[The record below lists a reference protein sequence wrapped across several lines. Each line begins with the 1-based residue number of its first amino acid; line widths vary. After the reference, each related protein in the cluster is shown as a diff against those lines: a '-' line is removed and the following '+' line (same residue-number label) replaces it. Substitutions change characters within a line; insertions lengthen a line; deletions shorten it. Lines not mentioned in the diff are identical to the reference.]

1 MDLELTPEQHELRA
15 VAADLLARRVP
26 ADVPRAYLEG
36 RGDAGELWN
45 ELAELGWYGVGLDEG
60 DPFGI
65 PGVCV
70 LAEQL
75 GRALAPSVFIDAAVA
90 ARIVAAGGDGVRGA
104 WLERLQRGAAP
115 VSLAVAERDRPWS
128 REGRETTVAPAGA
141 DGYRLSGTKLAV
153 HHAAAVDAF
162 GVLATLDGEP
172 AFVLVPA
179 DAPGL
184 DVVPEHGL
192 DPTAAAAGLV
202 LDDVLV
208 RPDSTIAGAEAIEG
222 AFAVGA
228 AATAAEAVGAAS
240 ASFDLAVAYAKER
253 EQFGR
258 PIGSFQAVQHILADA
273 HVLRETA
280 WSAALYAAAALDEK
294 TADAAEATT
303 IAKAYTSRVARKVV
317 EGALQVFGGIG
328 FTWEHDLHLFLR
340 RVLACEQRFGDA
352 RFHEEQLAL
361 ALAARTEDRLVATTG
376 RSLE

>member
-1 MDLELTPEQHELRA
+1 M
-15 VAADLLARRVP
+15 
-26 ADVPRAYLEG
+26 PRAYLEG
-36 RGDAGELWN
+36 EGDAGALWS
-45 ELAELGWYGVGLDEG
+45 ELAELGWYGVGLEDD
-60 DPFGI
+60 DPFGV

-70 LAEQL
+70 LAEQI
-75 GRALAPSVFIDAAVA
+75 GRALAPSVFVDAAVA
-90 ARIVAAGGDGVRGA
+90 VRIVAAGDAAVRGA

-115 VSLAVAERDRPWS
+115 VSLAVAEPGRPWS
-128 REGRETTVAPAGA
+128 REGLEATLVPAGT
-141 DGYRLSGTKLAV
+141 DGFRLSATKVGV

-162 GVLATLDGEP
+162 GVLAMLGDEP

-179 DAPGL
+179 DAPGI
-184 DVVPEHGL
+184 DVVSEHGL
-192 DPTAAAAGLV
+192 DPTASAAGLV

-208 RPDSTIAGAEAIEG
+208 GADSTIAGAEAIER

-228 AATAAEAVGAAS
+228 VATAAEAVGAAS
-240 ASFDLAVAYAKER
+240 ASLDLAVAYAKER

-280 WSAALYAAAALDEK
+280 WSAALYAAAALEEE
-294 TADAAEATT
+294 TADAGEATT

-352 RFHEEQLAL
+352 RFHEERLAL
-361 ALAARTEDRLVATTG
+361 ELAARVEDSLVSTTG